1 MEEIKNQTKID
12 GLNKKKAEK
21 DDGRII
27 IYYSRTENEEG
38 D

>member
-1 MEEIKNQTKID
+1 MEETKELVQVD

-21 DDGRII
+21 EDGRII
-27 IYYSRTENEEG
+27 IYFSRREDREG